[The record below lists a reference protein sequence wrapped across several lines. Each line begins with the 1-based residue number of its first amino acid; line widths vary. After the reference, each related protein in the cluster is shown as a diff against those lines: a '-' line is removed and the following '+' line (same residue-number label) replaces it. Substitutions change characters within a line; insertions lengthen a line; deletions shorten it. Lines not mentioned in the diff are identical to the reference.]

1 MQPDHPLLPH
11 LDSDYLCILFTR
23 PQDHILHQHPCHLDC
38 VLLGRPRRGGSAESS
53 RQFRFWSISC
63 HQRLS
68 SFRCS
73 VATLS
78 RQWFSCLFRQSF
90 QSSLSISDFD
100 QALLTKCRRGF
111 EQSSSISCQ
120 SIVIYPIQ
128 IIVYLFR
135 ILIMK
140 RPVKKEAVSETNK
153 LVDPIALVGKNYVDD
168 AKVIMHWIWI
178 RNWQTIVSEILYAYL

>member
-1 MQPDHPLLPH
+1 M
-11 LDSDYLCILFTR
+11 
-23 PQDHILHQHPCHLDC
+23 
-38 VLLGRPRRGGSAESS
+38 
-53 RQFRFWSISC
+53 
-63 HQRLS
+63 
-68 SFRCS
+68 
-73 VATLS
+73 
-78 RQWFSCLFRQSF
+78 
-90 QSSLSISDFD
+90 
-100 QALLTKCRRGF
+100 
-111 EQSSSISCQ
+111 
-120 SIVIYPIQ
+120 IYPIQ